1 MKNDPG
7 STTPDVAA
15 HAKALTQVLGQ
26 SEQVKLLVEECAD
39 ELSSANRA
47 LKEEVAGQKQ
57 LSGIDDALEKTEA
70 IESKVLEAADKL
82 SVVNQALGFS
92 EGQSDGLRADQTR

>member
-1 MKNDPG
+1 MNG
-7 STTPDVAA
+7 Y
-15 HAKALTQVLGQ
+15 
-26 SEQVKLLVEECAD
+26 
-39 ELSSANRA
+39 

-82 SVVNQALGFS
+82 SVVNQALDFS